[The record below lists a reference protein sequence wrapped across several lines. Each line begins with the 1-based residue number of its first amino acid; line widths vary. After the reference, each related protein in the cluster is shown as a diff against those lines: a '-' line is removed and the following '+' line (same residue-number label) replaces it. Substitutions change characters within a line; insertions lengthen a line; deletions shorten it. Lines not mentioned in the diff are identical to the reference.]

1 MSTKVEEGD
10 SQNQSPEDIND
21 VGEEYQALLDE
32 ANTEDLS
39 VLERDQI
46 LQTGLTLSGDRV
58 IIFMPRLGFHDNR
71 DSNSQL
77 RRMLLLKKAHSIV
90 SQPYIFVYDHMQFS
104 IFTQHPLIYRT
115 YSMLPRQY
123 KKNIKR
129 MIVVHPNFLIRV
141 FFEHGVKHFVSQK
154 FYNKLKFVDSIIELQ
169 PLIMPLGGALPSAF
183 IRRGDAKTTPPKPSY
198 DPAHMPPLTVSFNP
212 SVGTTDIIHQ
222 CVTYLTAENRLQTK
236 GLFRLAGDQA
246 VLDLAQARLFGRLDQ
261 PPTVIIG
268 TASYQDN
275 ANCTSSPPK
284 SAEETKSSAA
294 FSTLVV
300 NDVHTV
306 TSIMTQSFRHLAES
320 LIVPDVSTRAL
331 LSLTRKFEKDHN
343 IDEWHSSVTPL
354 LSSMPEC
361 HYSTLQHLLRFLAHV
376 TMESSV
382 NEMTV
387 ENVSRVFAPTLFP
400 EAPLDTANPMLAF
413 ADVQLQKIILT
424 QLITKYMQEEE
435 SMVANVKLSS
445 KMMNRFTRPSSSDD
459 FANEDED
466 V

>member
-1 MSTKVEEGD
+1 
-10 SQNQSPEDIND
+10 
-21 VGEEYQALLDE
+21 
-32 ANTEDLS
+32 
-39 VLERDQI
+39 
-46 LQTGLTLSGDRV
+46 
-58 IIFMPRLGFHDNR
+58 
-71 DSNSQL
+71 
-77 RRMLLLKKAHSIV
+77 
-90 SQPYIFVYDHMQFS
+90 
-104 IFTQHPLIYRT
+104 
-115 YSMLPRQY
+115 MLPRQY
-123 KKNIKR
+123 KKNIKN

-154 FYNKLKFVDSIIELQ
+154 FYNKLKFVDSVIELQ
-169 PLIMPLGGALPSAF
+169 PLIMPLGAALPAAF

-198 DPAHMPPLTVSFNP
+198 DPTCMPPLAVSFNP
-212 SVGTTDIIHQ
+212 ALGTTDIIHQ
-222 CVTYLTAENRLQTK
+222 CVTYLTAEKRLQTK

-246 VLDLAQARLFGRLDQ
+246 VLDLAQARLFGRLDR
-261 PPTVIIG
+261 PPTVVIG
-268 TASYQDN
+268 TASYEDN
-275 ANCTSSPPK
+275 VGGDPSSLTVADGNK
-284 SAEETKSSAA
+284 SLAA

-306 TSIMTQSFRHLAES
+306 TSIMTQSFRHLSES
-320 LIVPDVSTRAL
+320 LIIPDVHTSL

-343 IDEWHSSVTPL
+343 IDEWHSSVAPL

-361 HYSTLQHLLRFLAHV
+361 HFSTLQHLLRFLALV
-376 TMESSV
+376 TMECSV

-400 EAPLDTANPMLAF
+400 EKPLDTANPMLAF

-445 KMMNRFTRPSSSDD
+445 KIINRFTRPTSND

-466 V
+466 T